1 MFAPNIA
8 TPIAV
13 PALSISDDE
22 AAARH
27 LCPKRIPS
35 SRARSIRFASQ
46 EQASLAARALR
57 PIWLRRHAL
66 RQLTEPMLRGISR
79 AQRLTN
85 ERGGQRDPVAEAPRD
100 PPAS

>member
-85 ERGGQRDPVAEAPRD
+85 ERGEIGR
-100 PPAS
+100 ASCRERV